1 MGNEASMEGD
11 GQPGE
16 PGAAVMMPGGPT
28 TGPGEGQHMKPVNGT
43 AAGGGMGVG
52 GPGMGM
58 TRNSGHILGLI
69 RAAVGEKSIEQRP
82 IHHYITETQRADD
95 SFSSLP

>member
-1 MGNEASMEGD
+1 MGNEASMEGG

-16 PGAAVMMPGGPT
+16 PGAAAGMMGSVMPGGPT
-28 TGPGEGQHMKPVNGT
+28 SGAGAGQHMKPINGA

-58 TRNSGHILGLI
+58 TRYGQCWDNVEEGELRVNSIPC
-69 RAAVGEKSIEQRP
+69 A
-82 IHHYITETQRADD
+82 T
-95 SFSSLP
+95 

>member
-1 MGNEASMEGD
+1 MGNEASMEGG

-16 PGAAVMMPGGPT
+16 PGAAGMMGSVMHGGPA
-28 TGPGEGQHMKPVNGT
+28 TGPGSGQHMKPVNGA

-58 TRNSGHILGLI
+58 TR
-69 RAAVGEKSIEQRP
+69 
-82 IHHYITETQRADD
+82 
-95 SFSSLP
+95 

>member
-1 MGNEASMEGD
+1 MGNEASMEGG

-16 PGAAVMMPGGPT
+16 PGAAAAAGMMGSMMPGGPT
-28 TGPGEGQHMKPVNGT
+28 PGTGAGQHMKPINGA

-58 TRNSGHILGLI
+58 TR
-69 RAAVGEKSIEQRP
+69 
-82 IHHYITETQRADD
+82 
-95 SFSSLP
+95 

>member
-1 MGNEASMEGD
+1 MGNEASMEGG

-16 PGAAVMMPGGPT
+16 AGMMGSVMPGGPAT
-28 TGPGEGQHMKPVNGT
+28 AGPGGQHVKPVNGS

-58 TRNSGHILGLI
+58 TR
-69 RAAVGEKSIEQRP
+69 
-82 IHHYITETQRADD
+82 
-95 SFSSLP
+95 